1 MLCVIGKKKTDQ
13 TVNNIQYKKIELLR
27 TLKDTEQSKTQLLQA
42 M

>member
-1 MLCVIGKKKTDQ
+1 MLCVIRKKKTDQ

-27 TLKDTEQSKTQLLQA
+27 TLKDTEQSKIQILQA